1 MAPLTWRNVD
11 APDLSA
17 AANMMA
23 RASDGVQKAF
33 KAGGDIGRG
42 IHGNKV
48 EIGSRD
54 AMMEAAKITD
64 SEGWQTAMKNGT
76 AFGNIDPRYINQ
88 ETIAWG
94 MSREKDLL
102 AMENARAAEAR
113 AASAAAGRAS
123 GGGGGGGAGRRGGG
137 GGSGGKGAS
146 ETDKWAVTEAQGAL
160 RLAIAEHGEG
170 SPEATAAAN
179 ALAGVS
185 AATESKGGY
194 LDAVDAVG
202 AGITAEKAE
211 AAAAGDAAAAALA
224 DNPYA
229 TPYTSVFD
237 IPGQTISGV
246 SEAVA
251 YPASPD
257 SLPVPNATAPG
268 GPLPQEAAA
277 LSPVAGL
284 GYSMGTEASVQEAA
298 AVPADFPVSADRPTL
313 SFGQDVPAADVGAV
327 SNDRPVSWED
337 YAEERLA
344 GTPATAASGS
354 TLDPV
359 ELGFNKEV
367 SDRPEWK
374 AFETKVND
382 FQTYFESR
390 NADLIANRERGHDN
404 LTSPDG
410 IKTVIDSSR
419 SILETTLKENPEF
432 ALFDNVPKLK
442 GILAESGIDVVA
454 GEVAKSLNIPSN
466 NSDGLASE
474 IQDFAAEN
482 GVDVATAGAAMIA
495 AGGPKGYDKNT
506 FFEDGI
512 APWNWSPVDAMWS
525 TEYYDPKVAASLI
538 EGTKAVEKDPEK
550 VKGNRN
556 QIGQI
561 RSTLGGLQDQY
572 EKIRVGVRRAEGA
585 LEARPNDR
593 ALQEAAEKARAQLLE
608 TDKNIV
614 EFTRLLP
621 DQLAE
626 LGMQGG
632 PGRKATAPEIPQALI
647 DADNQMTANIAE
659 YGTKTPGFVGFRGN
673 EFQTGTVAPDSPF
686 GMRQADQWLPAVI
699 SGRATEQEQT
709 SFFDWVAKSPEAN
722 AEIFSKLNEMDY
734 LGQNI
739 DLPAKVQEAY
749 KEYASENAPIK
760 AIQDFSSLGFDVA
773 KQPEVAAALANDPEV
788 KSAMERWNSA
798 QSFFT
803 LPGTLKRAE
812 QAAKESIRIALS
824 RDKATEE

>member
-42 IHGNKV
+42 IHGDKV

-64 SEGWQTAMKNGT
+64 SAGWQTAMKNGT

-102 AMENARAAEAR
+102 AMENARAASA
-113 AASAAAGRAS
+113 AAAGRAS
-123 GGGGGGGAGRRGGG
+123 GGGGSEGGGGRRGGG
-137 GGSGGKGAS
+137 KGSGDKSGS

-237 IPGQTISGV
+237 IPGQTIPDV
-246 SEAVA
+246 SEAVT
-251 YPASPD
+251 SSSG

-277 LSPVAGL
+277 PSPVAGL
-284 GYSMGTEASVQEAA
+284 GYSMGTEVPVQEAA
-298 AVPADFPVSADRPTL
+298 AVPADFALGTDSPAL
-313 SFGQDVPAADVGAV
+313 SFGQNVPAADVGAV
-327 SNDRPVSWED
+327 SEDRPVSWSD

-344 GTPATAASGS
+344 EDPAPADSGS

-367 SDRPEWK
+367 VDRPEWK
-374 AFETKVND
+374 AFETEVND
-382 FQTYFESR
+382 FQTYFGNR
-390 NADLIANRERGHDN
+390 NADLTANRERGYDN
-404 LTSPDG
+404 LTSPSG
-410 IKTVIDSSR
+410 IKTVIESSR

-442 GILAESGIDVVA
+442 GILAESGIDAVA
-454 GEVAKSLNIPSN
+454 GEVAKSLNISSD
-466 NSDGLASE
+466 NSDGLAGE

-525 TEYYDPKVAASLI
+525 TQYYDPKAAASLI
-538 EGTKAVEKDPEK
+538 EGAKAAEKDPET

-556 QIGQI
+556 EIGQI
-561 RSTLGGLQDQY
+561 RSTLGGLQD
-572 EKIRVGVRRAEGA
+572 
-585 LEARPNDR
+585 
-593 ALQEAAEKARAQLLE
+593 
-608 TDKNIV
+608 
-614 EFTRLLP
+614 
-621 DQLAE
+621 
-626 LGMQGG
+626 
-632 PGRKATAPEIPQALI
+632 
-647 DADNQMTANIAE
+647 
-659 YGTKTPGFVGFRGN
+659 
-673 EFQTGTVAPDSPF
+673 
-686 GMRQADQWLPAVI
+686 
-699 SGRATEQEQT
+699 
-709 SFFDWVAKSPEAN
+709 
-722 AEIFSKLNEMDY
+722 
-734 LGQNI
+734 
-739 DLPAKVQEAY
+739 
-749 KEYASENAPIK
+749 
-760 AIQDFSSLGFDVA
+760 
-773 KQPEVAAALANDPEV
+773 
-788 KSAMERWNSA
+788 
-798 QSFFT
+798 
-803 LPGTLKRAE
+803 
-812 QAAKESIRIALS
+812 
-824 RDKATEE
+824 